1 MNEREFEHFVLMQ
14 VKRSQSI
21 HTVGRWVYLLFGL
34 AGIVVFFI
42 GIASGLDLAGGFSF
56 LIASIGFLPAS
67 IFSKKVAASYADAA
81 KDMEDVLSDPEC
93 HAPEDYEE
101 NTLDIRKAACNT
113 LKSTRGLIISYGVIA
128 LACWAGAIMIVVV
141 SAPGTPDFIP
151 GIFALSFV
159 LFTIAVILSNLTLKS
174 IRDLPMA
181 RRYAEWLKQNATQ
194 DKKQQEE

>member
-1 MNEREFEHFVLMQ
+1 MNEREFEEFVLMQ

-42 GIASGLDLAGGFSF
+42 GIASGLDLAGGLSF

-81 KDMEDVLSDPEC
+81 KDMEEVLSDPEC

-101 NTLDIRKAACNT
+101 NTLDIRKAACST
-113 LKSTRGLIISYGVIA
+113 LKSTTGLIVSYGIIA
-128 LACWAGAIMIVVV
+128 LACWAGAIIIVIV

-159 LFTIAVILSNLTLKS
+159 LFTIAVILSILSIKS

-181 RRYAEWLKQNATQ
+181 RRYAEWLKQNASQ
-194 DKKQQEE
+194 NK

>member
-1 MNEREFEHFVLMQ
+1 MNEREFEEFVLMQ

-21 HTVGRWVYLLFGL
+21 HTVGRWVYLLFGI

-67 IFSKKVAASYADAA
+67 MFSKKVAASYADAA
-81 KDMEDVLSDPEC
+81 KDMEEVLSDPEC
-93 HAPEDYEE
+93 DVPEDYEE
-101 NTLDIRKAACNT
+101 NTQDIRKAACDT
-113 LKSTRGLIISYGVIA
+113 LKSTTGLIVSYGIIA
-128 LACWAGAIMIVVV
+128 LACWAGAIIIVVV

-194 DKKQQEE
+194 KKS